1 MNGIESPAW
10 VKYAGDLFFLI
21 LFLVFFFFFK
31 PNTRPADEWDEGAD
45 GSEEEQPN
53 PLEQILVSE
62 DTQDAHLSDPET
74 DLELSAKKEKQSKG

>member
-10 VKYAGDLFFLI
+10 AKYAGDLFFLI

-45 GSEEEQPN
+45 DSEEEQPN

-62 DTQDAHLSDPET
+62 DTLDAHPSDPET
-74 DLELSAKKEKQSKG
+74 DLEFSSKNEKQGKG